1 MSKNNKVFI
10 NYKEIIEKEIVSL
23 PKKNK
28 KSLIILGS

>member
-1 MSKNNKVFI
+1 MSKNNKVYI
-10 NYKEIIEKEIVSL
+10 NYKEILEKETVKF